1 MIDSGQTQARCFDAE
16 EYNESVC
23 KLMQRFPKASRLLAE
38 QEIHEFLNDAN
49 GYMART
55 SSPFYRGPREE
66 DLKPPVGLFDK
77 LLVVAWVA
85 ILIPAAAYLV
95 KLSFDA
101 GDKEAAFR
109 DIADVTGAGRY

>member
-1 MIDSGQTQARCFDAE
+1 M
-16 EYNESVC
+16 C

-77 LLVVAWVA
+77 LLVVAWGE
-85 ILIPAAAYLV
+85 L
-95 KLSFDA
+95 KDRCFSH
-101 GDKEAAFR
+101 GFR
-109 DIADVTGAGRY
+109 TFPFQNR